1 MSNEKNMRKV
11 EANIKIKSTP
21 NLILLAFT
29 DQKMLNDWWGVERK
43 LIELKPGGVYSLA
56 WKITEAGFG
65 YISSGI
71 ISEYIPNE
79 KLIIKNFVYFNPE
92 KSILGPM
99 SLSIIVKQDGKFT
112 DLYICQDGYQFGGD
126 WDWYY
131 EAVVDAW
138 PKALEIIK
146 NYIENL

>member
-1 MSNEKNMRKV
+1 MRKV
-11 EANIKIKSTP
+11 EAKIKIKSTP
-21 NLILLAFT
+21 NLILSAFT
-29 DQKMLNDWWGVERK
+29 DQKMLNEWWGVERK
-43 LIELKPGGVYSLA
+43 LIELEPGGVYSLA
-56 WKITEAGFG
+56 WNISESGFG

-79 KLIIKNFVYFNPE
+79 KLIIKDFVYFNPE

-99 SLSIIVKQDGKFT
+99 SLSIIVQPEGEFT
-112 DLYICQDGYQFGGD
+112 LLYICQDGYQIGGD

-131 EAVVDAW
+131 EAVVEAW